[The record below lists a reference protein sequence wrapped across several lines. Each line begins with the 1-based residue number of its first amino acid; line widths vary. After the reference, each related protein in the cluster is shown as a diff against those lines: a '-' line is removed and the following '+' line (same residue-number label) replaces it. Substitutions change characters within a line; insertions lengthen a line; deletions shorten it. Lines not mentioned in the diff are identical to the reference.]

1 MDVPAIYFG
10 NIANTYVKFLIQESW
25 FDGREGCVNKN
36 SKKSVIF
43 NHILPTQKEL
53 SAYFS
58 LNAVKQALK
67 AVDVELA
74 DDTLRKYMSE
84 SMAAGIVSDA
94 GRGWYSRHTK
104 PVSLDPKPV
113 SKIIREVKK
122 AFPLLD
128 FCCWSTVQ
136 FNPFALHLIGQPTIF
151 LYTESDAL
159 ETVAD
164 TLKKSGWYAWASPG
178 RVNAQRY
185 VQPGEKTVILRPAI
199 SKQPES
205 TDHAAPIEKALV
217 DLSVESEKLQLLDSS
232 EAQRIID
239 EVLGAGLLQAS
250 ILLGY
255 AESKREK
262 FESKELIY

>member
-1 MDVPAIYFG
+1 M
-10 NIANTYVKFLIQESW
+10 
-25 FDGREGCVNKN
+25 
-36 SKKSVIF
+36 KSSLSHKTHLF
-43 NHILPTQKEL
+43 THTLPVLKQQC
-53 SAYFS
+53 AYFS
-58 LNAVKQALK
+58 IEAVTRSLIADEIK
-67 AVDVELA
+67 LA
-74 DDTLRKYMSE
+74 DSSLRKYLSKAMD
-84 SMAAGIVSDA
+84 AGIVSDA
-94 GRGWYSRHTK
+94 GRGWYSRHTNR
-104 PVSLDPKPV
+104 VSLDPKPV
-113 SKIIREVKK
+113 AKIIREVKK

-128 FCCWSTVQ
+128 FCCWSTIQ

-151 LYTESDAL
+151 LYAESDAL

-164 TLKKSGWYAWASPG
+164 TLKKSGWYAWANPG

-205 TDHAAPIEKALV
+205 TDHVAPIEKALV

-232 EAQRIID
+232 EGQRIID

-250 ILLGY
+250 VLLGY

-262 FESKELIY
+262 FESRELIY

>member
-1 MDVPAIYFG
+1 MM
-10 NIANTYVKFLIQESW
+10 
-25 FDGREGCVNKN
+25 
-36 SKKSVIF
+36 KSSLSHKTHLF
-43 NHILPTQKEL
+43 THTLPVLKQQC
-53 SAYFS
+53 AYFS
-58 LNAVKQALK
+58 IEAVKRSLIA
-67 AVDVELA
+67 DEIELA
-74 DDTLRKYMSE
+74 DSSLRKYLSKAMD
-84 SMAAGIVSDA
+84 AGIVSDA
-94 GRGWYSRHTK
+94 GRGWYSRHTN

-113 SKIIREVKK
+113 AKIIREVKK

-151 LYTESDAL
+151 LYAESDAL

-164 TLKKSGWYAWASPG
+164 TLKKSGWYAWANPG

-250 ILLGY
+250 ILLSY
-255 AESKREK
+255 AELKREK
-262 FESKELIY
+262 FESRELIY